1 VWSVG
6 PQNSDWTFGVTGY
19 GSYRCSVSV
28 FPVSV
33 CDCRRSCMVVLCVR
47 KTCAV
52 RLTLADRRCCY
63 YCASVC
69 LIIMSNT
76 FTVEKKSETKSNPQH
91 SPTVRVQAE
100 LFEPTDNR
108 YPVFN
113 YQKLLIEEVS
123 ATKSRLCMSA
133 MHAHILHTHI
143 SYTHTRTNIRVSP
156 A

>member
-1 VWSVG
+1 LKNHKSAG
-6 PQNSDWTFGVTGY
+6 SCGRSDYRTRTGHLV
-19 GSYRCSVSV
+19 SLVMVHTVAPCPYRTYSP
-28 FPVSV
+28 FSV
-33 CDCRRSCMVVLCVR
+33 CDCRRSCMVVVCVCE
-47 KTCAV
+47 TCAV

-100 LFEPTDNR
+100 LFEPTEDR

-123 ATKSRLCMSA
+123 ATNSRLYM
-133 MHAHILHTHI
+133 
-143 SYTHTRTNIRVSP
+143 
-156 A
+156 